1 MASVSALAPSYPRGD
16 VLSIAPMMEYT
27 DRHFRFLMRLLTRHT
42 RLYTEMVVDST
53 LIHSPQ
59 AKGYLRFSPE
69 EHPVACQLGGSAPV
83 SLAAAARLVEE
94 MGYDEVNLNCGCPSP
109 KVAGKGCF
117 GAALMLTPEVVRD
130 CIAAM
135 RSAVSIPVTVKCRL
149 GVDKIDSYEAFR
161 EFISTVSSSGC
172 QHFIIHARKCLLKG
186 LDTKGNRTVPPLK
199 YAWVQ
204 RIALE
209 FPHIRFSLNGGI
221 ISWKQAEQLL
231 ALRKATLDAP
241 LDTGNEKKDINL
253 PLADNL
259 SVDCKGC
266 GACTDDNTDE
276 NSTEDDSKNGKDS
289 DDTQLLSEMTLN
301 VRRHKLLRAQQVQRE
316 EEAGK
321 IGDSQIFKGTGDP
334 NGGTGDS
341 VSDPEGASLAIRGSI
356 KPESFNPSMFGETGS
371 VVLDSIMVGRAAYQN
386 TWMFADADRRFFG
399 QPNPGLS
406 RREVIDRYLEYCD
419 TVLSTIPEDERD
431 MKMYGP
437 FEFCRPLIG
446 LFTGEYGGSKYR
458 TQLCVLVQE
467 DKVALRDAV
476 REALKNIPDE
486 IIDERMP

>member
-1 MASVSALAPSYPRGD
+1 MEGLSRGD

-27 DRHFRFLMRLLTRHT
+27 DRHFRFLMRLLTRRT

-69 EHPVACQLGGSAPV
+69 EHPIACQLGGSSPS

-130 CIAAM
+130 CVAAM
-135 RSAVSIPVTVKCRL
+135 RNSVSIPVTVKCRL

-161 EFISTVSSSGC
+161 EFVTTVSSAGC
-172 QHFIIHARKCLLKG
+172 QHFMIHARKCLLKG

-221 ISWKQAEQLL
+221 TSWKQAEQLL
-231 ALRKATLDAP
+231 ALRKATTAH
-241 LDTGNEKKDINL
+241 KSINNDHGTISTSL
-253 PLADNL
+253 LGENL
-259 SVDCKGC
+259 SGDCNGC
-266 GACTDDNTDE
+266 GACVDDVTTEENTLE
-276 NSTEDDSKNGKDS
+276 NDSKNGKDS
-289 DDTQLLSEMTLN
+289 DDPQLLSDMTLN

-316 EEAGK
+316 DEAGK
-321 IGDSQIFKGTGDP
+321 IGENQIYKGNGDP
-334 NGGTGDS
+334 NGGDGDA
-341 VSDPEGASLAIRGSI
+341 VLNPEGASLSFQGAI
-356 KPESFNPSMFGETGS
+356 KPQSFNTSMFGETGS
-371 VVLDSIMVGRAAYQN
+371 AVLDSIMVGRAAYQN
-386 TWMFADADRRFFG
+386 TWMFADVDRRFFG

-406 RREVIDRYLEYCD
+406 RREVIYRYLDYCD
-419 TVLSTIPEDERD
+419 TVLDSIPEDERD

-467 DKVALRDAV
+467 DKVPLREAV
-476 REALKNIPDE
+476 LEALKNLPDE